1 MLEVNNLETGY
12 SYLQVLWNVSLK
24 VEQSEVVALIGPN
37 GAGKTTILRSI
48 MGIVKPWK
56 GSVKFLG
63 QDITGRQT
71 HELAKMGL
79 AFVTEDRNLFSGM
92 TVMENLLMGGFTIRS
107 KEKFNKTLDYVLSLF
122 PRLEERKK
130 QYAATMSGGERQML
144 AIARALMLSPK
155 LLILDEPSM
164 GLSPQNVD
172 IVFDAILKL
181 KSENVTVM
189 LVEQNVN
196 RTLEIADRAYVLENG
211 SIAMEGKGE
220 DMLNDEHIKNM
231 YLGVA

>member
-1 MLEVNNLETGY
+1 
-12 SYLQVLWNVSLK
+12 
-24 VEQSEVVALIGPN
+24 
-37 GAGKTTILRSI
+37 
-48 MGIVKPWK
+48 
-56 GSVKFLG
+56 
-63 QDITGRQT
+63 
-71 HELAKMGL
+71 
-79 AFVTEDRNLFSGM
+79 
-92 TVMENLLMGGFTIRS
+92 
-107 KEKFNKTLDYVLSLF
+107 
-122 PRLEERKK
+122 
-130 QYAATMSGGERQML
+130 
-144 AIARALMLSPK
+144 MLSPK